1 MPKRLWKRC
10 MEFVVKNST
19 GNLEKYFIDPETGT
33 VHKVDITMSNNNNGK
48 NKTTTKATMEKTPT
62 ITYNK
67 LTIITVTKKL

>member
-1 MPKRLWKRC
+1 

-48 NKTTTKATMEKTPT
+48 NKTTTKATINNNNNHIQQINNYHSDKKTLTGT
-62 ITYNK
+62 IF
-67 LTIITVTKKL
+67 L